1 MLVNITYFFL
11 VLHTP
16 VDLPG
21 GSITLGPAKSIIR
34 IAGTASEFG
43 YPEVY
48 VSCRDLRKVAIMN
61 GFRTILCTQHGVLCI
76 SIENSPGASELTDVS
91 TRPPYLDQSK

>member
-1 MLVNITYFFL
+1 MLVNITYIFL
-11 VLHTP
+11 LHTP

-48 VSCRDLRKVAIMN
+48 VSCRDLRKLAIIS
-61 GFRTILCTQHGVLCI
+61 GLRFEYVEWFPDYTVHSTWCT
-76 SIENSPGASELTDVS
+76 
-91 TRPPYLDQSK
+91 LDLD